1 METKIRNVNKN
12 SEGNIITISYKYLQ
26 WKAFIYGKHSIYL
39 YSIFMESLLSN
50 PVDNLAERIHKN
62 RCKRG
67 HSSKKKKK
75 MEACGIKYN
84 NCECFLECINIKDD
98 LIEYKCWYCN
108 KNYQK
113 RMVKITKRICQYIQI
128 RLNTHKKNLL
138 RFWNKRFRWME
149 WYTVINWRV

>member
-1 METKIRNVNKN
+1 MESVVYIYTV
-12 SEGNIITISYKYLQ
+12 YL
-26 WKAFIYGKHSIYL
+26 WKAYYQILSIILLKGFIKIGVKEGIA
-39 YSIFMESLLSN
+39 
-50 PVDNLAERIHKN
+50 V
-62 RCKRG
+62 
-67 HSSKKKKK
+67 KKKK
-75 MEACGIKYN
+75 METSGIKYN

>member
-12 SEGNIITISYKYLQ
+12 SEENIITISYKYLQ

-75 MEACGIKYN
+75 KWKHVELNITIVSV
-84 NCECFLECINIKDD
+84 FLNA
-98 LIEYKCWYCN
+98 
-108 KNYQK
+108 
-113 RMVKITKRICQYIQI
+113 
-128 RLNTHKKNLL
+128 
-138 RFWNKRFRWME
+138 
-149 WYTVINWRV
+149 